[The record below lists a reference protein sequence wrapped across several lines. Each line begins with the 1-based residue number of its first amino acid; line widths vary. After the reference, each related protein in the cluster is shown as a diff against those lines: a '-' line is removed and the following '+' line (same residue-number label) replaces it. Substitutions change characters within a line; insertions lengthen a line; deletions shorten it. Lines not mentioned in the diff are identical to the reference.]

1 MDRSVFKKRVL
12 ITGFILSIILFFFVL
27 KLFNLHF
34 SDRIILPAKE
44 PIENGRGYIF
54 DREGYLLALS
64 IEFES
69 AYVNPMELK
78 DRASAASVL
87 SSLVNL
93 SQSEL
98 MSKFSVNKKF
108 IWLIRRCD
116 DRTAAKIKALGI
128 KGVYFTKEYKR
139 VYPYNE
145 LAANVIGFVGLD
157 NSGLD
162 GVEYKFNNILSGKDE
177 VVKDEISREIYQKK
191 NMTLTID
198 RYIQHVAEEELS
210 KAMVQHRALQG
221 SVVIL
226 EVNTGRVLAIAKYP
240 TFDPNAFNNYSSAA
254 RANFSIIDS
263 FEPGSTL
270 KVIAL
275 ASLLENK
282 PEALKKE
289 YFCEGF
295 VDINDVRINCM
306 HKHGKLTMDRVIAE
320 SCNAGMIQSVKILEK
335 KDLYKTFRKFG
346 LGEPTGLE
354 LPGEADGILR
364 PVAQWSG
371 LSKYS
376 MSIGHEISVT
386 SIQLAAAFNAI
397 ANGGVYVTPS
407 LIEKIEK
414 PDGTIVQNFYPR
426 TKGRVIKQEDSSIL
440 MKMMRDVVTTGTGKR
455 ADSVYYQIAGKTG
468 TSQKFSSAAGGYSDR
483 NVSSFVGIA
492 PYQNPKICML
502 VVIDDPEDRFTGGA
516 SAAPVIMRITDRILP
531 YFGIGGKD
539 VSSLRIKRSQEINKF
554 EYQSIPDLRGMNTSE
569 AAAVLKVLGEKYGI
583 KYFIKGSGRVYGQK
597 PVPGSG
603 IKPGDNI
610 ILFMR

>member
-1 MDRSVFKKRVL
+1 MDKSVFKKRVL
-12 ITGFILSIILFFFVL
+12 ITGCILSVILFFFVL

-34 SDRIILPAKE
+34 SERIILPGKE
-44 PIENGRGYIF
+44 PVENGRGYIF

-64 IEFES
+64 IEFDS
-69 AYVNPMELK
+69 VYVNPQELK
-78 DRASAASVL
+78 DPSAAASILAPV
-87 SSLVNL
+87 VNTP
-93 SQSEL
+93 SSEL
-98 MSKFSVNKKF
+98 LSKFSGNKKF

-116 DRTAAKIKALGI
+116 DQLSAKIKSMKI
-128 KGVYFTKEYKR
+128 KGLYFTKEYKR
-139 VYPYNE
+139 VYPYNT

-162 GVEYKFNNILSGKDE
+162 GIEYRYNKVLSGKDE

-191 NMTLTID
+191 NLTLTID
-198 RYIQHVAEEELS
+198 RYIQHVAEDELS
-210 KAMVQHRALQG
+210 KAMLLHRAAQG

-226 EVNTGRVLAIAKYP
+226 EVDTGRVLSFAKYP
-240 TFDPNAFNNYSSAA
+240 SFDPNNFGSYNSAV
-254 RANFSIIDS
+254 RSNFSFVDS
-263 FEPGSTL
+263 FEPGSTM
-270 KVIAL
+270 KIITL
-275 ASLLENK
+275 AALLENK
-282 PEALKKE
+282 PDSVNKE

-295 VDINDVRINCM
+295 VDINDVRINCL
-306 HKHGKLTMDRVIAE
+306 HNHGKVNMDQIISQ
-320 SCNAGMIQSVKILEK
+320 SCNAGMIQSVKSLEK
-335 KDLYKTFRKFG
+335 KDLYKTLRKFG
-346 LGEPTGLE
+346 LGVPTGLE
-354 LPGEADGILR
+354 LPGEAEGIVR

-376 MSIGHEISVT
+376 IAIGHEISVT

-414 PDGTIVQNFYPR
+414 PDGTLVQGFYPR
-426 TKGRVIKQEDSSIL
+426 TKGRIIKQEDASIL
-440 MKMMRDVVTTGTGKR
+440 MKKMRDVVASGTGKR
-455 ADSVYYQIAGKTG
+455 ADSIYYQIAGKTG

-516 SAAPVIMRITDRILP
+516 SAAPVLMKITDRILP

-539 VSSLRIKRSQEINKF
+539 VSSLRVKRSQLVNKF
-554 EYQSIPDLRGMNTSE
+554 EFQTIPDLRGMNTSE
-569 AAAVLKVLGEKYGI
+569 AAEVLRVLGEKYGV
-583 KYFIKGSGRVYGQK
+583 KYYIKGSGRVYGQK
-597 PVPGSG
+597 PVPGNG
-603 IKPGDNI
+603 IKQGESI

>member
-1 MDRSVFKKRVL
+1 MDKTVFKKRVL
-12 ITGFILSIILFFFVL
+12 ITGFILSIVMFFFVL

-34 SDRIILPAKE
+34 SDKIILPEKE

-64 IEFES
+64 IEYDS
-69 AYVNPMELK
+69 VYVNPQELK
-78 DRASAASVL
+78 DPASSAAAL
-87 SSLVNL
+87 SSLVNI
-93 SQSEL
+93 SSSEL
-98 MSKFSVNKKF
+98 LSKFSGNKKF

-116 DRTAAKIKALGI
+116 DQLSGKIKALGI

-139 VYPYNE
+139 VYPYNN
-145 LAANVIGFVGLD
+145 LAANITGFVGLD

-162 GVEYKFNNILSGKDE
+162 GVEYKYNNILSGKDE
-177 VVKDEISREIYQKK
+177 VVKDEISREMYQKK
-191 NMTLTID
+191 NLTLTID
-198 RYIQHVAEEELS
+198 RYIQHVAEDELS
-210 KAMVQHRALQG
+210 KAMVTHRALQG

-226 EVNTGRVLAIAKYP
+226 EVGTGRVLAIAKYP
-240 TFDPNAFNNYSSAA
+240 SFDPNNFNNFNSAT
-254 RANFSIIDS
+254 RSNFSIVDA
-263 FEPGSTL
+263 FEPGSTM
-270 KVIAL
+270 KIITL
-275 ASLLENK
+275 AALLENK

-295 VDINDVRINCM
+295 VDINDVRINCL
-306 HKHGKLTMDRVIAE
+306 HVHGKVNIDQIITQ
-320 SCNAGMIQSVKILEK
+320 SCNAGMIQSVKTLEK
-335 KDLYKTFRKFG
+335 KDLYNTLRKFG
-346 LGEPTGLE
+346 FGAQTGLE
-354 LPGEADGILR
+354 LPGEAEGILR

-376 MSIGHEISVT
+376 MSIGHEFSVT

-426 TKGRVIKQEDSSIL
+426 TRGRVIKQEDASTL
-440 MKMMRDVVTTGTGKR
+440 MRMMRDVVSSGTGKK
-455 ADSVYYQIAGKTG
+455 ADSIYYQIVGKTG

-492 PYQNPKICML
+492 PYQNPKICMV

-516 SAAPVIMRITDRILP
+516 SAAPVLMKITDRILP

-539 VSSLRIKRSQEINKF
+539 VSSLRIKKSRDAGKL
-554 EYQSIPDLRGMNTSE
+554 EYQSIPDLRGMNTAE
-569 AAAVLKVLGEKYGI
+569 AAMVLRVMGEKYGV
-583 KYFIKGSGRVYGQK
+583 KYFIKGSGRVYAQK
-597 PVPGSG
+597 PAPGSG
-603 IKPGDNI
+603 IRQGENI